1 VTVTPGSWTRA
12 DSAYPKDG
20 GGRPA
25 TDTDANA
32 HAESA
37 MTDLMITI
45 QRSILAL
52 AGAVLLAACAS
63 GPPKPEVDYK
73 SDYNFSQVRKI
84 AFYDDS
90 GLISGN
96 NPIPLSDMERD
107 RIDLALEQ
115 ALRNKG
121 YQLLDEKDA
130 DQADLLIS
138 WTLIT
143 NAKTD
148 VRTYETP
155 VMGMTAGSGRYG
167 GYNRYSMYNCWG
179 CTQTEVSVQNYTEG
193 TFIVDMIDPKLRK
206 SVWRGLIQS
215 RLKGKLESDQDKYNA
230 VADSIFASFPPP

>member
-1 VTVTPGSWTRA
+1 MSHR
-12 DSAYPKDG
+12 
-20 GGRPA
+20 
-25 TDTDANA
+25 
-32 HAESA
+32 
-37 MTDLMITI
+37 MITI
-45 QRSILAL
+45 QRTILAL
-52 AGAVLLAACAS
+52 AGAALLAACAS
-63 GPPKPEVDYK
+63 SPPKPEVDYK

-115 ALRNKG
+115 ALRAKG
-121 YQLLDEKDA
+121 YELLEEKDA
-130 DQADLLIS
+130 DQADMLIS

-155 VMGMTAGSGRYG
+155 AMGMTAGYGRYG

-193 TFIVDMIDPKLRK
+193 TFIVDMIDPKLKK
-206 SVWRGLIQS
+206 SVWRGLILS

>member
-1 VTVTPGSWTRA
+1 LYHQQTGRA
-12 DSAYPKDG
+12 QILAVGHSTA
-20 GGRPA
+20 A
-25 TDTDANA
+25 ASDANA
-32 HAESA
+32 ESF
-37 MTDLMITI
+37 MTHLMITL
-45 QRSILAL
+45 QRSIFVL

-107 RIDLALEQ
+107 RIDLALEH
-115 ALRNKG
+115 ALRAKG
-121 YQLLDEKDA
+121 YELLDEKDA
-130 DQADLLIS
+130 DQADLLVS

-155 VMGMTAGSGRYG
+155 AMGMNVGYGRYG

-193 TFIVDMIDPKLRK
+193 TFIVDMIDPKLKK

-215 RLKGKLESDQDKYNA
+215 KLKGKLENDQDKYNA

>member
-1 VTVTPGSWTRA
+1 
-12 DSAYPKDG
+12 
-20 GGRPA
+20 
-25 TDTDANA
+25 
-32 HAESA
+32 
-37 MTDLMITI
+37 
-45 QRSILAL
+45 
-52 AGAVLLAACAS
+52 
-63 GPPKPEVDYK
+63 
-73 SDYNFSQVRKI
+73 VRKI

-121 YQLLDEKDA
+121 YEMLPEKDA
-130 DQADLLIS
+130 DQAQLLIS

-155 VMGMTAGSGRYG
+155 VMGVTAGYGRYG

-193 TFIVDMIDPKLRK
+193 TFIVDMIDPKLKK

-215 RLKGKLESDQDKYNA
+215 RLKGGLENDQDKYNA